1 MALENNLILS
11 SPRLQYSTVGI
22 DDAIVSA
29 IGDYRLAGDTEAAQ
43 ELQKKIGKI
52 TPDNPQEPKRLAAE
66 FPLLLKYLTLV
77 VNQADAE
84 DETITYSLTE
94 VIEREIQRQ
103 KELSLM
109 YLILHEHGWE
119 VGYVDPTVLPDSDI
133 EDDRIPLADKVGYFD
148 KDSQDIYSFLTQDVS
163 AYYRCIFVFDTENYL
178 VNCYNINNI
187 GYDTN
192 IFLSFHNIQN
202 EVTRSSDRDLYTV
215 FHVQGAEEL
224 DFTEANLGEDWITD
238 ISYFLNEEHFSPEFI
253 TKYNNCA
260 ETREQNRLE
269 YIQASKDYRNANSIA
284 TEIYDRVPIDNADGG
299 QYSTMTEDELLA
311 EKANMEAEKRGYESQ
326 FEDPAT
332 HEIDW
337 EAFEASDDWKRYKVL
352 TETVLSSPLD
362 ALDYVV
368 FIQHEESDDYE
379 YGFDDDHSDYRL
391 GNIDIALFNLRVIDG
406 FYVDSEMSDTDK
418 LKRTNVKN

>member
-1 MALENNLILS
+1 
-11 SPRLQYSTVGI
+11 
-22 DDAIVSA
+22 
-29 IGDYRLAGDTEAAQ
+29 
-43 ELQKKIGKI
+43 
-52 TPDNPQEPKRLAAE
+52 
-66 FPLLLKYLTLV
+66 
-77 VNQADAE
+77 
-84 DETITYSLTE
+84 
-94 VIEREIQRQ
+94 
-103 KELSLM
+103 M
-109 YLILHEHGWE
+109 YLILHEHGWT
-119 VGYVDPTVLPDSDI
+119 VGYVDPTVLPDSEI
-133 EDDRIPLADKVGYFD
+133 EDDRIPLANKVGYFD

-253 TKYNNCA
+253 TKYNNWA

-299 QYSTMTEDELLA
+299 QYSTMNEDELLA
-311 EKANMEAEKRGYESQ
+311 EKANMEAEKRGYESLYVDENGDFDQ
-326 FEDPAT
+326 DAL
-332 HEIDW
+332 
-337 EAFEASDDWKRYKVL
+337 EASDDWKRYKVL
-352 TETVLSSPLD
+352 TEIVLSSPLD

-368 FIQHEESDDYE
+368 FI
-379 YGFDDDHSDYRL
+379 
-391 GNIDIALFNLRVIDG
+391 
-406 FYVDSEMSDTDK
+406 
-418 LKRTNVKN
+418 